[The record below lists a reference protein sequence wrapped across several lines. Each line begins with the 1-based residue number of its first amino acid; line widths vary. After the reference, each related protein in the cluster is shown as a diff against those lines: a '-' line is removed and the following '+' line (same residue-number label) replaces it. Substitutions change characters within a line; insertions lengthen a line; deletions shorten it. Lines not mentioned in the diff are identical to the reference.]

1 MVGSVMKAAAPEA
14 MWRELD
20 AKIQGWWDA
29 DVVDPADPATTYG
42 SATMIDVPRAYV
54 AAGTD
59 SSPDWYRT
67 MFDWD
72 GYFTC
77 LGLFVHGRHELVR
90 DLIENYLH
98 LVDLFGY
105 MPNGNQVEISTR
117 SQPPVF
123 PDAIARYLQVCPDFE
138 LAARVYPTLVR
149 EYRGYWLADHHQTPT
164 GLATCRDLGDVSL
177 DPRLAAEAE
186 TGLDWTSLYDGDV
199 RNTVPLV
206 VNCALVRYAEVLS
219 TLAVL
224 LDRLDEAAAWRSA
237 ADERAALIRS
247 TCWNADAG
255 FFYDFDYVH
264 GRFVRDAGATGYWP
278 LWAGVAT
285 ADQARGCAAFL
296 PRLLHPYGI
305 TTTETAPERAPFGD
319 LLDVADLQW
328 THPAGWPPLQLM
340 TTWGLSR
347 YGLHDAARTSAT
359 GNLDMMVHVHART
372 GQLYEKYN
380 IVDGTTELP
389 NSRYGSL
396 PLHGWTSAAVALL
409 GRYVHE
415 GTPIE
420 AQLPPLTP
428 TDTFSAGESGPL
440 PYR

>member
-1 MVGSVMKAAAPEA
+1 MVGFVTNAANLKAR
-14 MWRELD
+14 WRELD
-20 AKIQGWWDA
+20 AEIQGWWDG
-29 DVVDPADPATTYG
+29 DVVDPADPSTTYG
-42 SATMIDVPRAYV
+42 SATMISVPRPYV

-72 GYFTC
+72 AYFTC

-98 LVDLFGY
+98 LVNLLGY

-123 PDAIARYLQVCPDFE
+123 PDVIARYLQRCPDPE
-138 LAARVYPTLVR
+138 LAARAYPILVR
-149 EYRGYWLADHHQTPT
+149 EYHGYWLADHHQTPI
-164 GLATCRDLGDVSL
+164 GLATCRDLGDTTL

-199 RNTVPLV
+199 RRTVPLV
-206 VNCALVRYAEVLS
+206 VNCALVRYADVLS
-219 TLAVL
+219 TLAESL
-224 LDRLDEAAAWRSA
+224 ELPAEAAAWRSNS
-237 ADERAALIRS
+237 DERAALIRS

-255 FFYDFDYVH
+255 FFYDFDYLR
-264 GRFVRDAGATGYWP
+264 GRFVSNAGATGYWP

-285 ADQARGCAAFL
+285 ADQARACAAFL

-305 TTTETAPERAPFGD
+305 TTTETAPQRSPFGD
-319 LLDVADLQW
+319 LLDIADLQW
-328 THPAGWPPLQLM
+328 THPAGWPPLQFM

-347 YGLHDAARTSAT
+347 YGLHAAARESAT
-359 GNLDMMVHVHART
+359 DNLGMMVGVYART
-372 GQLYEKYN
+372 GRLYEKYN
-380 IVDGTTELP
+380 ILDGTTELP
-389 NSRYGSL
+389 NSRYGTL

-409 GRYVHE
+409 GRYVHLDI
-415 GTPIE
+415 PIE
-420 AQLPPLTP
+420 AQLPPITP
-428 TDTFSAGESGPL
+428 TGG
-440 PYR
+440 RK